1 MSSTFGMALGGLLAG
16 EIFDWTGS
24 YQVALLNGIGWNIL
38 NMILVG
44 LLLIRPLRLKLQD
57 MRLQQA
63 CHDSFTITRVPSCSV
78 HCFTP
83 EELYFTTKRSLLP
96 ALWRR
101 KE

>member
-1 MSSTFGMALGGLLAG
+1 MLPCYALVVREYLPAKEAGIRIGAVLMSSTFGMALGGWLAG

-57 MRLQQA
+57 KRLQHA
-63 CHDSFTITRVPSCSV
+63 
-78 HCFTP
+78 
-83 EELYFTTKRSLLP
+83 
-96 ALWRR
+96 
-101 KE
+101 

>member
-1 MSSTFGMALGGLLAG
+1 MSSTFGMALGGWLAG

-57 MRLQQA
+57 KRLQHA
-63 CHDSFTITRVPSCSV
+63 
-78 HCFTP
+78 
-83 EELYFTTKRSLLP
+83 
-96 ALWRR
+96 
-101 KE
+101 